1 MADAWAATHG
11 EMWEKLEAYEG
22 VLAGLPAAAAA
33 GDVPPG
39 PWGSLGARGAA
50 RSSGPRAVCEQL
62 GADTEGMDDEEASHL
77 ARTILE
83 TKLMLMERR
92 IYRASA
98 GEGATAAATA
108 TATADADADAAARSL
123 ARAAGALLRTL
134 DGAADDAG
142 GVESTLRA
150 AQRALEG
157 LQPPPSAPPHSP
169 LCSAAPLPD
178 AAGAASL
185 DRLAEALEADYTT
198 RRRILLRRAGATL
211 RTMLDGA
218 DEKLDAT
225 AAALSRSRFSALR
238 PAALPFG
245 ARDALCADVSV
256 LAAQHAGAE
265 GRGRGAAAGRAV
277 RNMLIADVPDRGGRP
292 GEDRNMGALSVPGA
306 RWSFR
311 GGRGRGRGGG
321 GGARRGEGGGERG
334 QRGGRQGGGDQGG
347 RRGSHRGGDGSRRG
361 GGGGDQ
367 RGREGGEGDGAGG
380 EAAPEGTNARAKKP
394 RRRRKKKGAGGGAE
408 GGGAA

>member
-1 MADAWAATHG
+1 MRQ
-11 EMWEKLEAYEG
+11 
-22 VLAGLPAAAAA
+22 LA
-33 GDVPPG
+33 
-39 PWGSLGARGAA
+39 
-50 RSSGPRAVCEQL
+50 
-62 GADTEGMDDEEASHL
+62 
-77 ARTILE
+77 
-83 TKLMLMERR
+83 
-92 IYRASA
+92 
-98 GEGATAAATA
+98 
-108 TATADADADAAARSL
+108 
-123 ARAAGALLRTL
+123 
-134 DGAADDAG
+134 GAADDAG

-311 GGRGRGRGGG
+311 GGRGRGRGRRGRGGGKAEGNGGRGEGARAEETRADGADRTAEGTGADAGG
-321 GGARRGEGGGERG
+321 GGTNGGGK
-334 QRGGRQGGGDQGG
+334 
-347 RRGSHRGGDGSRRG
+347 
-361 GGGGDQ
+361 
-367 RGREGGEGDGAGG
+367 GGEGDGAGG